1 MVRTRVWRGPGRHN
15 DFWTQQNLFTL
26 EFTAAVITY
35 TRSVQYQASQHSGM
49 ETGVAESPPNPSWGA
64 VDYCWFLRKRE
75 SCFLTDQ
82 ALGRSTILQL
92 KLTCLGVWDSKN
104 WFQWVLF

>member
-1 MVRTRVWRGPGRHN
+1 MVRTRVWRGLGRHH

-49 ETGVAESPPNPSWGA
+49 ERGVAESPPNPS
-64 VDYCWFLRKRE
+64 
-75 SCFLTDQ
+75 
-82 ALGRSTILQL
+82 
-92 KLTCLGVWDSKN
+92 
-104 WFQWVLF
+104 